1 MDMRTG
7 RLRARLMIKLRV
19 IISTITA
26 TIRPISRVSEAAIA
40 AKLTDAPSSIT
51 STSSNCLALK
61 ASALPERRRSHRG
74 ALDAHHVE
82 HRDAFGDGLCER
94 AKRGTCH
101 NVRTAMPC
109 LHRRETTTWSASGRA
124 TAATTT
130 ASHPDQA
137 GTDEAYAIRHALTA
151 PG

>member
-7 RLRARLMIKLRV
+7 RLRARLMTKLRV

-109 LHRRETTTWSASGRA
+109 LHRARRRPGRHLA
-124 TAATTT
+124 EQRRPPRLRQSRPT
-130 ASHPDQA
+130 